1 MITASGIELAEFL
14 IVILSPQIVSAE
26 GDADVT
32 YLMQDKRV
40 LADLPAMLEAAAED
54 LTDLLPPGYT
64 ARIELAESLGTN

>member
-14 IVILSPQIVSAE
+14 LVIHSPQIVSAE

-40 LADLPAMLEAAAED
+40 LADLPAMLEATVED
-54 LTDLLPPGYT
+54 LTDLLPPGYVVT
-64 ARIELAESLGTN
+64 CTPFTLDVL